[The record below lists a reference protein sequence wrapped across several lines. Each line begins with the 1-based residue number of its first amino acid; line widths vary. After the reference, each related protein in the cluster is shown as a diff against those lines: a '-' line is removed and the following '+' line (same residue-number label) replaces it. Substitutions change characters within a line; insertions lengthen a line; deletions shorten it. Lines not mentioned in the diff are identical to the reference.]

1 MSSELESKVKIVNAV
16 NIVANNLQ
24 LLLQKFFM
32 PYIGHKIFKG
42 DGSLLQ
48 KIEKHPELLLISN
61 CSVDPR
67 PLLKQIEA
75 NEPLFK
81 RSDEVI
87 TVFHKR
93 SEHSLSY
100 EVHGYVKHEM
110 SGKVHA
116 IYHSRIVMIA
126 DVNDGVLMNMR
137 KLFEYPVSINVKDIE
152 VKKKELEELKEKV
165 EELQQE
171 LRAFI

>member
-24 LLLQKFFM
+24 LLLQRFFM
-32 PYIGHKIFKG
+32 SYMGQKIFKA

-61 CSVDPR
+61 CSGS
-67 PLLKQIEA
+67 

-87 TVFHKR
+87 TILHKR
-93 SEHSLSY
+93 SEYMLSY
-100 EVHGYVKHEM
+100 EVHGYVKHQM
-110 SGKVHA
+110 NG

-126 DVNDGVLMNMR
+126 DVSDGVLVNMR
-137 KLFEYPVSINVKDIE
+137 KLSEYPVNINVKDIE
-152 VKKKELEELKEKV
+152 VKKQELEKLKEKV
-165 EELQQE
+165 EELEQE
-171 LRAFI
+171 LRDFN

>member
-24 LLLQKFFM
+24 LLLQRFFM
-32 PYIGHKIFKG
+32 SYMGQKIFKA

-48 KIEKHPELLLISN
+48 KIEKHPELLRISN
-61 CSVDPR
+61 SGS
-67 PLLKQIEA
+67 

-93 SEHSLSY
+93 SEYMLSY
-100 EVHGYVKHEM
+100 EVHGYVKHQM
-110 SGKVHA
+110 NGNVHA

-126 DVNDGVLMNMR
+126 DVSDGVLVNMR
-137 KLFEYPVSINVKDIE
+137 KLFEYPVNINVKDIE
-152 VKKKELEELKEKV
+152 VKKKELEKLKEKV
-165 EELQQE
+165 EELEQE
-171 LRAFI
+171 LRDFN